1 MRIGSSAAVIL
12 CALCV
17 GCGGGGYADQYEG
30 DWADSSEDPVAA
42 LAKEHEEKL
51 ANLYSMVEDVEQELS
66 DLQQST
72 LQVQSDV
79 ERFDSGENWE
89 DVVDDLA
96 VANEQ
101 VQQETQELEQAVSE
115 LSSSFYQ

>member
-1 MRIGSSAAVIL
+1 MRSGLSIAVIL
-12 CALCV
+12 SAFCA
-17 GCGGGGYADQYEG
+17 GCGGGGYANQYEG
-30 DWADSSEDPVAA
+30 DWADSSEDPIAA

-51 ANLYSMVEDVEQELS
+51 THLYSMVEDVERELS

-72 LQVQSDV
+72 LQLQSDV
-79 ERFDSGENWE
+79 DRFESGENRE
-89 DVVDDLA
+89 DIVNDLA
-96 VANEQ
+96 AANEQ